1 MNTFSASFSAN
12 GSVSFPLFLSL
23 MANKFSKVELATKAR
38 IKKEEADDLQKEMK
52 EAFKVFDA
60 DGNGFISQG
69 K

>member
-1 MNTFSASFSAN
+1 MNTFSSSFSAN

>member
-1 MNTFSASFSAN
+1 MNTFSTSFSAN